1 MGFSCGIVGL
11 PNVGK
16 STLFNALTRAS
27 APSSNYP
34 FCTIEP
40 HVGVVAVPDPRLD
53 TLAKLAPAERVV
65 PTTMRFIDLAGLV
78 RGSSHGEG
86 LGNQFLGQI
95 AEVDAIAHVVR
106 CFEDPQVVHVTGSV
120 EPLRDIEIIQTELAI
135 RDLELVSS
143 SVQRLDKPAKT
154 GDKKAKAAQ
163 DAHRKV
169 EQGLNQGIP
178 VRKLIQTLPKEEQ
191 ELVRPLNLLTAKPV
205 LYVANVGEKEIAGP
219 SPRLQ
224 AVEEIARAGGAPVI
238 PICAILEAEIATLE
252 SEEERREFL
261 EASGLKEPGLS
272 CLIRAGYTLLD
283 LITFFTVVGAKEDHA
298 WTLRRGGTALEAAGK
313 VHTDMARGFIRAEV
327 VHFDDFAACGGEH
340 GAREKGKLHV
350 EGKDYVVQDGDV
362 LHFRFNV

>member
-16 STLFNALTRAS
+16 STLFNALTRAGV
-27 APSSNYP
+27 PSSNYP

-40 HVGVVAVPDPRLD
+40 HVGMVPVPDPRLE
-53 TLAKLAPAERVV
+53 TVARLAPAERVV

-86 LGNQFLGQI
+86 LGNQFLAQI
-95 AEVDAIAHVVR
+95 AEADAIAHVVR

-120 EPLRDIEIIQTELAI
+120 DPRRDIEVVQTELSI
-135 RDLELVSS
+135 RDLEQASS
-143 SVQRLDKPAKT
+143 SVRRLEKPAKT
-154 GDKKAKAAQ
+154 GDKKAKATW

-169 EQGLNQGIP
+169 EEALNQGIP
-178 VRKLIQTLPKEEQ
+178 VRKLIQALPEEEQ

-205 LYVANVGEKEIAGP
+205 LYVANVSEKEMSGP
-219 SPRLQ
+219 SPHRQ
-224 AVEEIARAGGAPVI
+224 AVEEIARGGGAAVI
-238 PICAILEAEIATLE
+238 PICALLEAEIAMLE

-272 CLIRAGYTLLD
+272 RLVRAGYDLLD
-283 LITFFTVVGAKEDHA
+283 LITFFTVVGGKEDRA
-298 WTLRRGGTALEAAGK
+298 WTLRRGGTTLEAAGK

-327 VHFDDFAACGGEH
+327 VHFEDFVSCGGEH

-350 EGKDYVVQDGDV
+350 EGKETVVQDGDV